1 MGSCLMSK
9 TGLVKNIS
17 PDGGHGFIKRTDG
30 PDVFLDINEAGLEPA
45 ILRGQRLIFDIVD
58 KGRGPRAVNV
68 KRPDNVVTPR
78 LNSHAS
84 KDRARFVRK
93 RST

>member
-1 MGSCLMSK
+1 MGSCLMAI
-9 TGLVKNIS
+9 TGIVKNIAA
-17 PDGGHGFIKRTDG
+17 DGGHGFIKRADG

-68 KRPDNVVTPR
+68 KRPDNVLTPR
-78 LNSHAS
+78 LNSHAV
-84 KDRARFVRK
+84 KDRARYRK